1 MSDVAEVEMNSILA
15 NKKVDDELR
24 RVSRPD
30 LLRHI
35 SDDIES
41 NVVDSLIKSVSE
53 QISYL
58 REILRSK
65 GQTSRS
71 EKIALS

>member
-1 MSDVAEVEMNSILA
+1 MDVAEVEINSILA

-30 LLRHI
+30 LPRHI

-41 NVVDSLIKSVSE
+41 EVVDSLIKSVPADF
-53 QISYL
+53 ISL
-58 REILRSK
+58 QNIMP
-65 GQTSRS
+65 
-71 EKIALS
+71 